1 MATTERT
8 FEPKAKAGPE
18 QLVSRVLFVG
28 LVLFAGYAFFLVI
41 SPFVGGLAWASVLTI
56 AVQPLFRR
64 LRKRSTAGVAAMIT
78 TAVTAVTVIV
88 PASFLVIRLAGE
100 CIRIADQLA
109 STAPAKRIEIAQSLE
124 QFWIGV
130 QHRLPSLRSVDPIE
144 SVKNNVVD
152 ISRHLATAA
161 GVIVQNALTFI
172 ALGVFV
178 ILAMFFFLRDGAALV
193 DYLRKLSP
201 LERDTTDRLFEEIRV
216 LTESSV
222 TATLLIAV
230 MQGALGGIA
239 TWILGLPSPLIW
251 SVMFGFCSFV
261 PVFGTALAWIPAS
274 LWLLA
279 LGDKG
284 KATVM
289 VAVSILIITQV
300 DNVIRPLLVSGR
312 SRLNFELSML
322 SVLGGVTA
330 FGMLGLVLGPVVVV
344 VLTALM
350 DVYLDSRGA
359 ESSDSTV
366 DVPASLHER
375 HSSASN

>member
-1 MATTERT
+1 MPTTEST
-8 FEPKAKAGPE
+8 LEAKAKGDPE
-18 QLVSRVLFVG
+18 GMVSRILFVC
-28 LVLFAGYAFFLVI
+28 LVLFAGYAFSLVI
-41 SPFVGGLAWASVLTI
+41 RPFLGGLAWASVLTI

-64 LRKRSTAGVAAMIT
+64 LRGRFAAGAAAMMT
-78 TAVTAVTVIV
+78 TAITAVTVIA

-100 CIRIADQLA
+100 CIRIADELS
-109 STAPAKRIEIAQSLE
+109 STTPARQVEIIQSV
-124 QFWIGV
+124 QHFWMGV

-144 SVKNNVVD
+144 SLKNNVVD

-161 GVIVQNALTFI
+161 ALIIQNALSFI

-178 ILAMFFFLRDGAALV
+178 MLAMFFFLRDGPALV

-201 LERDTTDRLFEEIRV
+201 LDQATTDRLFEEIRV

-222 TATLLIAV
+222 TATLLIAIV
-230 MQGALGGIA
+230 QGALGGAA
-239 TWILGLPSPLIW
+239 TGLLGLPSPLIW
-251 SVMFGFCSFV
+251 GVVFGFCSFV

-279 LGDKG
+279 LGEKSR
-284 KATVM
+284 AVIM
-289 VAVSILIITQV
+289 VLVSILIITQV

-350 DVYLDSRGA
+350 DAYLDTRASA
-359 ESSDSTV
+359 PSDSWST
-366 DVPASLHER
+366 
-375 HSSASN
+375 